1 MREIKFRAWDE
12 DRKEM
17 QTSPKWVEFKI
28 NTDGI
33 LAAKNVNFNKVYVP
47 LEIMQYT
54 GLTDKNGVD
63 IYEGDIV
70 ESISELIR
78 MFDGNKKTGKMSRT
92 VKSIEYRD
100 AAGSF
105 CFCGSSITGISQ
117 SLCSKY
123 YTVIGNIYESPE
135 LMEK

>member
-63 IYEGDIV
+63 IYEGDIIKWNNSFLEV
-70 ESISELIR
+70 MWGSCGWVLKSPMFSRFGVTKDTAKCSEINTI
-78 MFDGNKKTGKMSRT
+78 GYTH
-92 VKSIEYRD
+92 KSE
-100 AAGSF
+100 
-105 CFCGSSITGISQ
+105 
-117 SLCSKY
+117 
-123 YTVIGNIYESPE
+123 VIGNIHENPE
-135 LMEK
+135 LLES